1 VKDNETGKLE
11 LLIGSFILGGLILI
25 MGMIL
30 LTSEGL
36 ALFGNSYK
44 VVVEL
49 THIGDLKKGA
59 PIKQGGVKIGKV
71 ESITLIKKMIEIECN
86 IDRDYQLT
94 ADCNAHIANAG
105 LVGDTFLEIAQG
117 VSDEVLPMDG
127 QGANIP
133 RIHGESQVGM
143 SEIMGKV
150 QDIAN
155 DIQELVKNLNVIVGD
170 ENVQSDIKQT
180 VENVNK
186 TTKEAEALVI
196 RLRSSAT
203 MIEEAS
209 KDVSKTTDAARKMI
223 ETVSQLGIS
232 DLLADNKMADRI
244 VSQWVSEN
252 RRLSA
257 EDMALEWKRFS
268 AIQRSM
274 HGFLLDPKYQDGI
287 PPWKKEGLEKWRAEN
302 LKKHEEYQSGE

>member
-36 ALFGNSYK
+36 SVFGNSYK
-44 VVVEL
+44 IVVEL
-49 THIGDLKKGA
+49 THIGDLKRGA
-59 PIKQGGVKIGKV
+59 PIKQGGVKIGSV
-71 ESITLIKKMIEIECN
+71 DSIKLIKKTIEIECN
-86 IDRDYQLT
+86 IDRTYQLT
-94 ADCNAHIANAG
+94 ADCTAHIANAG

-117 VSDEVLPMDG
+117 ESDESLPMNSDG
-127 QGANIP
+127 PAIP
-133 RIHGESQVGM
+133 RIHGESQIGM
-143 SEIMGKV
+143 TEIMGKV
-150 QDIAN
+150 QDISEE
-155 DIQELVKNLNVIVGD
+155 IQELVKNLNVIVGD
-170 ENVQSDIKQT
+170 EEVQADIKQT
-180 VENVNK
+180 VDNVNH

-196 RLRSSAT
+196 RLHSSAK

-209 KDVSKTTDAARKMI
+209 QDVSKTTEAARKMI

-252 RRLSA
+252 RRLTA
-257 EDMALEWKRFS
+257 EEMALEWKRFS
-268 AIQRSM
+268 ALQRSM
-274 HGFLLDPKYQDGI
+274 YPILRDPKYSEGV
-287 PPWKKEGLEKWRAEN
+287 PPWKKEGLDRWRAEQ
-302 LKKHEEYQSGE
+302 LKKHEENR